1 MTDIPRKSDEALC
14 RPMEE
19 ARLDAGNGAIY
30 ARPFGTETDD
40 LDIDFRATRRPV
52 LITQLLLACLR
63 RRTAPTL
70 QEDDLLGWTLTRR
83 LQGLLAIVVATRGLK
98 ALLPVRCA
106 RASCQE
112 EIELELD
119 LIVLRHH
126 DEANTFTVTPEHDVC
141 VRARLPTGHDQMAWL
156 RSTPGIN
163 RDLPIFMATQMVERV
178 NDSVPEEGW
187 LVPEKWLPSLESAL
201 RERDPFTAMELT
213 ATCPSCGHTESFEY
227 DPEEYLLNMLAA
239 VQRSLMDEIHR
250 LATAYHWSEG
260 QILSLSA
267 GRRRYYLARVLEGSA
282 P

>member
-14 RPMEE
+14 RPMGE

-40 LDIDFRATRRPV
+40 LDLDFRATPRPV
-52 LITQLLLACLR
+52 LITQLLRAGLR
-63 RRTAPTL
+63 CGTTL

-83 LQGLLAIVVATRGLK
+83 LQGLLAIVVATRGQK

-119 LIVLRHH
+119 LTALRHH
-126 DEANTFTVTPEHDVC
+126 DEANTFAVTPEHDVC

-187 LVPEKWLPSLESAL
+187 LVPETWLPSLESAL

-213 ATCPSCGHTESFEY
+213 ATCPSCGHTESFEF

-250 LATAYHWSEG
+250 LATVYHWSEG

-267 GRRRYYLARVLEGSA
+267 GRRQYYLGRVLEGST